1 VSPDG
6 DSLSFLVDCTDS
18 LLRSKSLEG
27 VLMVAVS
34 DNLIIEKVRKNKE
47 RGIKLGLFTEKDNP
61 DIESLL
67 DLDIIWNVLNVSY
80 KMEVSDLGE
89 EAIHRMMLQYANL
102 NKVRAINRQ
111 TRNKIEDRH
120 ATESMFDKIVKGMI
134 VKEKSAVE
142 DVEKKKE
149 VIVKKV
155 ITGKTLTESEQ
166 DILDAAAECGME

>member
-6 DSLSFLVDCTDS
+6 DSLSNS
-18 LLRSKSLEG
+18 LDGANNLLCSKSLEG
-27 VLMVAVS
+27 ILMVAVS
-34 DNLIIEKVRKNKE
+34 DNLIMEKVRKNKE
-47 RGIKLGLFTEKDNP
+47 RGIKLGLFTDKDNP

-111 TRNKIEDRH
+111 TRARAENAKAE
-120 ATESMFDKIVKGMI
+120 EGMFGKMI
-134 VKEKSAVE
+134 KEMIAKEKGSV

-155 ITGKTLTESEQ
+155 ITGKTLTENEQ

>member
-1 VSPDG
+1 
-6 DSLSFLVDCTDS
+6 
-18 LLRSKSLEG
+18 
-27 VLMVAVS
+27 MVAVS
-34 DNLIIEKVRKNKE
+34 DSLIMEKVRKNKE
-47 RGIKLGLFTEKDNP
+47 RGIKLGLFTEKETP

-111 TRNKIEDRH
+111 TRNRAENAKAE
-120 ATESMFDKIVKGMI
+120 EGMFGKMI
-134 VKEKSAVE
+134 KEMIAKEKGSVV
-142 DVEKKKE
+142 DIEKKKE

-155 ITGKTLTESEQ
+155 ITGKVLTENEQ
-166 DILDAAAECGME
+166 DILDAAAEAEMV